1 MESLKKPTAEGNQ
14 QAGFVKSD
22 TTEHN
27 TEPKIRKGT
36 KENEPDNTDSSQNN
50 VIELSNGECFL
61 VGPEY
66 SLIPEGSYQAKF
78 LYHETSNIFT
88 RKEGKV
94 RTGGKLY
101 LWFEILPFYS
111 DEINGVRLFKS
122 YNVASLIG
130 KKGRNGKFRMT
141 RGKWFVR
148 DYERLI
154 GRTKRRDRL
163 SPRAFSNK
171 IFLIK
176 TKTVVNNQDHK
187 EWCEESQYSVIEK
200 IMEVIAGV

>member
-1 MESLKKPTAEGNQ
+1 MSAATAVPGKQIVN
-14 QAGFVKSD
+14 D
-22 TTEHN
+22 TETQ
-27 TEPKIRKGT
+27 
-36 KENEPDNTDSSQNN
+36 QNN

-66 SLIPEGSYQAKF
+66 CLIPEGSYQAKF

-88 RKEGKV
+88 RKEGNI

-111 DEINGVRLFKS
+111 NEINSTKLFRS
-122 YNVASLIG
+122 YNVASLVG

-154 GRTKRRDRL
+154 GDIKRGDRI
-163 SPRAFSNK
+163 SPRAFASK
-171 IFLIK
+171 VFQVK
-176 TKTVVNNQDHK
+176 VTTVKFNQDK
-187 EWCEESQYSVIEK
+187 KKWCDASRYSVIE
-200 IMEVIAGV
+200 EVEEVLAGV